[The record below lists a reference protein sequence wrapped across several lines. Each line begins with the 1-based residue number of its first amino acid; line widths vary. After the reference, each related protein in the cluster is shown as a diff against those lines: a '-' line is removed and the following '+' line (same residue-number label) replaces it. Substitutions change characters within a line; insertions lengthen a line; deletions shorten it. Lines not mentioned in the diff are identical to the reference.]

1 VGPGEGTTEILG
13 FSLPRRSCL
22 CVDKNWRRENYHVH
36 GLWLWQWLSDP
47 QIHCPPPTPTNLRPS
62 LLFLMSL
69 EMCSQNRLLLLNL
82 IGTKLVFNCCLRYAL
97 SFEAFSNLW
106 GHKPTLTH
114 KIILK

>member
-1 VGPGEGTTEILG
+1 MAMAMALGSADPLPASHAHKFAAILVVPNVLG
-13 FSLPRRSCL
+13 NVFPEP
-22 CVDKNWRRENYHVH
+22 V
-36 GLWLWQWLSDP
+36 
-47 QIHCPPPTPTNLRPS
+47 T
-62 LLFLMSL
+62 
-69 EMCSQNRLLLLNL
+69 LLNL